1 MGSTFEGSARNVY
14 VYYTIPYCGKAEVI
28 TDAYIEDT
36 LTLVK
41 RIVEGYEQNGCIL
54 MRSNISIDRYYT
66 SIPLTVWLYSKHT
79 TCIGTIHTNQKG
91 FTKRNK

>member
-1 MGSTFEGSARNVY
+1 MGSTFERSARNVY

-36 LTLVK
+36 LTLMK
-41 RIVEGYEQNGCIL
+41 RIVEGYEQNGYIL

-66 SIPLTVWLYSKHT
+66 SIPLTVWIYSKHT
-79 TCIGTIHTNQKG
+79 TCIGTIHTNRKG